1 MSGDPVLYEMQGP
14 VAIVTLNRPEK
25 RNVVNTAMR
34 DGVLAAWKRFEA
46 DPAARVAI
54 LTAAGDKAFCA
65 GRDLSEAASGHGHGF
80 IPILRDAVSVSK
92 PVIAAINGAA
102 LGGGCFMAISC
113 DLCVAA
119 ESASFALTEARV
131 GRAPIYAFWL
141 NGMVPQ
147 KVALEMSM
155 TGNPITARRAYELG
169 LVNHVVPAAQLM
181 EKALAL
187 AMDLCAAAP
196 LAVNATKAMLYEATG
211 LKPEAAMALALE
223 RFKPVFESEEALE
236 GMRAFREKRPPV
248 WKGK

>member
-1 MSGDPVLYEMQGP
+1 MNDTVLYEMNGQ
-14 VAIVTLNRPEK
+14 VAVITLNRPDK
-25 RNVVNTAMR
+25 RNVVNMAMR
-34 DGVLAAWKRFEA
+34 DGVLAAWRRFDA

-80 IPILRDAVSVSK
+80 IPILRNEISVSK

-102 LGGGCFMAISC
+102 LGGGCFLAISC

-119 ESASFALTEARV
+119 EHATFPLTEARV

-141 NGMVPQ
+141 NGAIPQ

-155 TGNPITARRAYELG
+155 TGNAITARRAYELG
-169 LVNHVVPAAQLM
+169 LVNHVVSPSQLM

-187 AMDLCAAAP
+187 AADLCAAAP
-196 LAVNATKAMLYEATG
+196 LSVAATKAMIYETAG
-211 LKPEAAMALALE
+211 LDPKIALEAALV
-223 RFKPVFESEEALE
+223 RFKPVFESEDAME
-236 GMRAFREKRPPV
+236 GMRAFRERRSPQ
-248 WKGK
+248 WKGR

>member
-1 MSGDPVLYEMQGP
+1 MSADVVLYEMWGEIA
-14 VAIVTLNRPEK
+14 VITLNRPEK

-34 DGVLAAWKRFEA
+34 DGVLAAWRRFDA

-54 LTAAGDKAFCA
+54 LTAAGGKAFCA

-80 IPILRDAVSVSK
+80 IPILRDEISVSK

-102 LGGGCFMAISC
+102 LGGGCFLALSC

-119 ESASFALTEARV
+119 EHATFALTEARV

-141 NGMVPQ
+141 NGAIPQ

-155 TGNPITARRAYELG
+155 TGKPITARRAYELG
-169 LVNHVVPAAQLM
+169 LVNHVVPAAGLM
-181 EKALAL
+181 DKAMALA
-187 AMDLCAAAP
+187 ADLCAAAP
-196 LAVNATKAMLYEATG
+196 LSVAATKAMIYETAG
-211 LKPEAAMALALE
+211 LEPKAALE
-223 RFKPVFESEEALE
+223 QALTRFKPVFESEDAME

-248 WKGK
+248 WKGR

>member
-1 MSGDPVLYEMQGP
+1 MSEDPVLYEMQGP

-34 DGVLAAWKRFEA
+34 DGVLAAWKRFDA

-141 NGMVPQ
+141 NGMIPQ

-223 RFKPVFESEEALE
+223 RFKPVFESEDALE
-236 GMRAFREKRPPV
+236 GMRAFREKRPPA

>member
-1 MSGDPVLYEMQGP
+1 MSDTAVLYEMRGE
-14 VAIVTLNRPEK
+14 VAIITLNRPDK

-34 DGVLAAWKRFEA
+34 DGVLAAWKRFDA

-80 IPILRDAVSVSK
+80 IPILRDEISVAK
-92 PVIAAINGAA
+92 PVIGAINGAA

-119 ESASFALTEARV
+119 EHATFALTEVRV

-141 NGMVPQ
+141 NGAIPQ
-147 KVALEMSM
+147 KVALEMAM
-155 TGNPITARRAYELG
+155 TGTPIDARRAYELG
-169 LVNHVVPAAQLM
+169 LVNHVVPAGMLM

-187 AMDLCAAAP
+187 AGALCDAAP
-196 LAVNATKAMLYEATG
+196 LSVAATKAMIYETAG
-211 LKPEAAMALALE
+211 LRTEAALEAALA
-223 RFKPVFESEEALE
+223 RFKPVFDSEDAME
-236 GMRAFREKRPPV
+236 GMRAFREKRAPQ
-248 WKGK
+248 WKGR

>member
-1 MSGDPVLYEMQGP
+1 MSEDAVLYEMRGP
-14 VAIVTLNRPEK
+14 VAIITLNRPDK

-34 DGVLAAWKRFEA
+34 DGVLAAWKRFDA

-80 IPILRDAVSVSK
+80 IPILRDEVSVAK

-119 ESASFALTEARV
+119 EHATFALTEVRV

-141 NGMVPQ
+141 NGAIPQ
-147 KVALEMSM
+147 KVALEMAM
-155 TGNPITARRAYELG
+155 TGSPIGAGRAYELG
-169 LVNHVVPAAQLM
+169 LVNHVVPAGQLM

-187 AMDLCAAAP
+187 AGALCEAAP
-196 LAVNATKAMLYEATG
+196 LSVAATKAMIYETAG
-211 LKPEAAMALALE
+211 LNTVAALEAALA
-223 RFKPVFESEEALE
+223 RFKPVFDSEDAME
-236 GMRAFREKRPPV
+236 GMRAFREKRPPE
-248 WKGK
+248 WKGR

>member
-1 MSGDPVLYEMQGP
+1 MSEDPVLYEMQGP

-34 DGVLAAWKRFEA
+34 DGVLAAWKRFDA

-141 NGMVPQ
+141 NGMIPQ

-223 RFKPVFESEEALE
+223 RFKPVFESEDALE
-236 GMRAFREKRPPV
+236 GMRAFREKRLPV

>member
-1 MSGDPVLYEMQGP
+1 MSADPVLYEMQGP
-14 VAIVTLNRPEK
+14 VAIITLNRPEK
-25 RNVVNTAMR
+25 RNVVNLAMR
-34 DGVLAAWKRFEA
+34 DGVLAAWKRFDT

-80 IPILRDAVSVSK
+80 IPILRDGVSVAK

-141 NGMVPQ
+141 NGMIPQ
-147 KVALEMSM
+147 KVALEMAM
-155 TGNPITARRAYELG
+155 TGNPVTARRAYELG
-169 LVNHVVPAAQLM
+169 LVNHVVADGFLM
-181 EKALAL
+181 EKALGL

-196 LAVNATKAMLYEATG
+196 LAVSATKAMIYETAG
-211 LKPEAAMALALE
+211 LEPQAALAAALE
-223 RFKPVFESEEALE
+223 RFEPVFESEDAQE

-248 WKGK
+248 WNGK

>member
-1 MSGDPVLYEMQGP
+1 MNDTVLYEMMGHIA
-14 VAIVTLNRPEK
+14 VITLNRPEK

-34 DGVLAAWKRFEA
+34 DGVLSAWQRFDN
-46 DPAARVAI
+46 DPQARVAI

-65 GRDLSEAASGHGHGF
+65 GRDLGEASSGHGHGF
-80 IPILRDAVSVSK
+80 IPILRDEVHVSK

-119 ESASFALTEARV
+119 DHATFALTEVRV

-141 NGMVPQ
+141 NGAIPQ

-155 TGNPITARRAYELG
+155 TGNAIGARRAYELG
-169 LVNHVVPAAQLM
+169 LINHVVPAAELM
-181 EKALAL
+181 TKALAL
-187 AMDLCAAAP
+187 ANDLCAAAP
-196 LAVNATKAMLYEATG
+196 MSVAATKAMIYETAGMKT
-211 LKPEAAMALALE
+211 EAAMAASLA
-223 RFKPVFESEEALE
+223 RFKPVFESEDALE

>member
-1 MSGDPVLYEMQGP
+1 MSGDPVLYETQGA
-14 VAIVTLNRPEK
+14 VAVITLNRPEK

-34 DGVLAAWKRFEA
+34 DGVLAAWQRFEA
-46 DPAARVAI
+46 DPSARVAI

-65 GRDLSEAASGHGHGF
+65 GRDLAEAASGHGHGF

-92 PVIAAINGAA
+92 PVIAAVNGAA

-119 ESASFALTEARV
+119 EGASFALTETRV

-141 NGMVPQ
+141 NGMIPQ
-147 KVALEMSM
+147 KVALEMSL

-169 LVNHVVPAAQLM
+169 LVNHVVPDALLM
-181 EKALAL
+181 EKALGLAL
-187 AMDLCAAAP
+187 DLCAAAP
-196 LAVNATKAMLYEATG
+196 LAVSATKAMLYETAT
-211 LKPEAAMALALE
+211 LDPEAAMAASLE
-223 RFKPVFESEEALE
+223 RFKPVFESEDAQE

>member
-1 MSGDPVLYEMQGP
+1 MSDDTVLYEMKGQ
-14 VAIVTLNRPEK
+14 VAVITLNRPAK

-34 DGVLAAWKRFEA
+34 DGVLAAWKRFDG

-80 IPILRDAVSVSK
+80 IPILRDEVSVAK
-92 PVIAAINGAA
+92 PVIAAVNGAA

-119 ESASFALTEARV
+119 EHATFALTEVRV

-141 NGMVPQ
+141 NGAIPQ

-155 TGNPITARRAYELG
+155 TGNAIGARRAYELG
-169 LVNHVVPAAQLM
+169 LINHVVPAAELM
-181 EKALAL
+181 ERAMALA
-187 AMDLCAAAP
+187 ADLCAAAP
-196 LAVNATKAMLYEATG
+196 LSVAATKAMIYETAG
-211 LKPEAAMALALE
+211 LETEAALASALA
-223 RFKPVFESEEALE
+223 RFKPVFESEDAME
-236 GMRAFREKRPPV
+236 GMRAFREKRPPQ
-248 WKGK
+248 WKGR

>member
-1 MSGDPVLYEMQGP
+1 MSEDPVLYEMQGP

-34 DGVLAAWKRFEA
+34 DGVLAAWKRFDA

-80 IPILRDAVSVSK
+80 IPILRDEVSVSK

-119 ESASFALTEARV
+119 ETASFALTEARV

-141 NGMVPQ
+141 NGVIPQ

-169 LVNHVVPAAQLM
+169 LVNHVVPGAFLM
-181 EKALAL
+181 EKALGL

-196 LAVNATKAMLYEATG
+196 LAVNATKAMIYETAG
-211 LKPEAAMALALE
+211 LKPEAAMAVALE
-223 RFKPVFESEEALE
+223 RFKPVFESDDALE
-236 GMRAFREKRPPV
+236 GMRAFREKRLPV
-248 WKGK
+248 WTGK

>member
-1 MSGDPVLYEMQGP
+1 MNEDPVLYEMQGP

-34 DGVLAAWKRFEA
+34 DGVLAAWKRFDA

-119 ESASFALTEARV
+119 DSASFALTEARV

-141 NGMVPQ
+141 NGMIPQ

-223 RFKPVFESEEALE
+223 RFKPVFESEDALE
-236 GMRAFREKRPPV
+236 GMRAFREKRLPV

>member
-1 MSGDPVLYEMQGP
+1 MSEDPVLYEMQGP
-14 VAIVTLNRPEK
+14 VAIVTLNRPQK

-34 DGVLAAWKRFEA
+34 DGVLAAWQRFDA
-46 DPAARVAI
+46 DPTARVAI

-80 IPILRDAVSVSK
+80 IPILRDEVSVSK

-102 LGGGCFMAISC
+102 LGGGCFLAISC

-119 ESASFALTEARV
+119 ETASFALTEARV

-141 NGMVPQ
+141 NGAIPQ

-169 LVNHVVPAAQLM
+169 LVNHVVPAARLM
-181 EKALAL
+181 EKALSL

-196 LAVNATKAMLYEATG
+196 LAVNATKAMIYETAG
-211 LKPEAAMALALE
+211 LKPEAAMAAALE
-223 RFKPVFESEEALE
+223 RFKPVFESEDALE

-248 WKGK
+248 WTGK

>member
-1 MSGDPVLYEMQGP
+1 MNEDPVLYEMQGP

-34 DGVLAAWKRFEA
+34 DGVLAAWKRFDA

-141 NGMVPQ
+141 NGMIPQ

-223 RFKPVFESEEALE
+223 RFKPVFESEDALE
-236 GMRAFREKRPPV
+236 GMRAFREKRLPV

>member
-14 VAIVTLNRPEK
+14 VAIITLNRPEK
-25 RNVVNTAMR
+25 RNVVNLAMR

-80 IPILRDAVSVSK
+80 IPILRDEITVSK

-119 ESASFALTEARV
+119 DSATFALTEVRV

-141 NGMVPQ
+141 NGVIPQ

-155 TGNPITARRAYELG
+155 TGNPITARRAHELG
-169 LVNHVVPAAQLM
+169 LVNHVVPDDFLM
-181 EKALAL
+181 EKALGL

-196 LAVNATKAMLYEATG
+196 LAVSATKAMIYETAG
-211 LKPEAAMALALE
+211 LKPEAAMAVALE
-223 RFKPVFESEEALE
+223 RFKPVFESDDAVE
-236 GMRAFREKRPPV
+236 GMRAFREKRLPV
-248 WKGK
+248 WTGK

>member
-1 MSGDPVLYEMQGP
+1 MSEDVVLYEMRGQ
-14 VAIVTLNRPEK
+14 VAVVTLNRPEK

-34 DGVLAAWKRFEA
+34 DGVLAAWKRFDA

-54 LTAAGDKAFCA
+54 LTAAGEKAFCA

-80 IPILRDAVSVSK
+80 IPILRDEISVSK

-119 ESASFALTEARV
+119 EHSTFALTEARV

-141 NGMVPQ
+141 NGAIPQ

-169 LVNHVVPAAQLM
+169 LVNHVVAGPYLM
-181 EKALAL
+181 EKAMSLAT
-187 AMDLCAAAP
+187 DLCAAAP
-196 LAVNATKAMLYEATG
+196 LAVNATKAMIYETAG
-211 LKPEAAMALALE
+211 LKPEAAMAASLK
-223 RFKPVFESEEALE
+223 RFEPVFESEDAME
-236 GMRAFREKRPPV
+236 GMRAFREKRLPV
-248 WKGK
+248 WKGR